1 MNRSQVITGINALR
15 HFLERIEHLDEC
27 DELTYYDDVLQECR
41 RAVLLNEQN
50 APHAPHMK

>member
-1 MNRSQVITGINALR
+1 MNRSQVKTGINSLR

-50 APHAPHMK
+50 DPHAPHMK